1 MKSVI
6 EREWATASTESLNL
20 AIKKWEEKGFYLH
33 QVVPIEAMEPTSKK
47 VVTQHV
53 LLVFRSDN
61 KLIQR
66 SLSDFLPIGAA
77 P

>member
-33 QVVPIEAMEPTSKK
+33 QVVPIEAMEPISKK

-53 LLVFRSDN
+53 LLVFRSE
-61 KLIQR
+61 K
-66 SLSDFLPIGAA
+66 
-77 P
+77 